1 MDRFADRH
9 SIYGKGAPL
18 SPGRGNGTPRQ
29 TPGKTPGKTSV
40 PGVERYAT
48 LAERLLSPPPPPKPD
63 PCFASKTDRF
73 NMPGGVYESAKAAGP
88 GVGTYYAQ
96 EHEEPEAVAAKE
108 RGAVKL
114 QAAVRRRQSRGIF
127 VQREGGPVMRA
138 AIGKAGKRCTGPA
151 SIYPTDIDAPGPGD
165 YQTIK
170 PRQLGGMSASFRS
183 SEDRFAYLRASAATP
198 GVGEYESQES
208 APAGEVG
215 KQHAAFVSSTK
226 RDALPGSVY
235 GNIYTGSGKA
245 AATPGVGR
253 YTPVHSGVKA
263 RGAVK
268 LQAAVRRRQSRG
280 LYEQRVVQA
289 RAAEV
294 DKLLFVPLAAA
305 TRAAAKKAGKVASG
319 KVASAPPPPPIAP
332 PPSAA
337 AVLGSVPQASEGGP
351 DAEPAKPRWTH
362 QSSLDLL
369 FPADE
374 DDGHDILLPL
384 PPMHKMSIA
393 STISDINGLDDD
405 MAACEGI
412 SDGEVLF
419 SRLERISPLG
429 AVRREQYFLGPH
441 EWNVDLLRS
450 NLQGEWLYSQLER
463 ISEEGLVSRDQYFH
477 GSDGWDLQ
485 GLRSDLQIAM
495 EDAQGDA

>member
-1 MDRFADRH
+1 
-9 SIYGKGAPL
+9 
-18 SPGRGNGTPRQ
+18 
-29 TPGKTPGKTSV
+29 
-40 PGVERYAT
+40 
-48 LAERLLSPPPPPKPD
+48 
-63 PCFASKTDRF
+63 
-73 NMPGGVYESAKAAGP
+73 
-88 GVGTYYAQ
+88 
-96 EHEEPEAVAAKE
+96 
-108 RGAVKL
+108 
-114 QAAVRRRQSRGIF
+114 
-127 VQREGGPVMRA
+127 MRA
-138 AIGKAGKRCTGPA
+138 AIGKAGERCTGPA
-151 SIYPTDIDAPGPGD
+151 SIYTTDIDAPGPGD
-165 YQTIK
+165 YQTTK

-208 APAGEVG
+208 APAGDVG
-215 KQHAAFVSSTK
+215 KRHAAFVSSTN

-253 YTPVHSGVKA
+253 YTPVHAGVKA

-294 DKLLFVPLAAA
+294 DKLLFMPLAAL
-305 TRAAAKKAGKVASG
+305 TKAAAKKAGKVATGQVANG
-319 KVASAPPPPPIAP
+319 KEPSALPPPPPIAP
-332 PPSAA
+332 PPPAA
-337 AVLGSVPQASEGGP
+337 AVLGSVPEVGESGP
-351 DAEPAKPRWTH
+351 EAEPAKPRWTH

-374 DDGHDILLPL
+374 DDGHDILPPL
-384 PPMHKMSIA
+384 PPVHKMSIA

-412 SDGEVLF
+412 SDGEVLI

-429 AVRREQYFLGPH
+429 AVRREQYLLGPH

-495 EDAQGDA
+495 EDAQGEA